1 MGNQNNIKKKYNKK
15 DETDLIL
22 KNFVDIRIK
31 SKFRRNKIN
40 YKLICWL
47 ILTTIL
53 TIIFISFLI
62 IYFFIQKHII
72 KYNILKYPKNN
83 ENKRIIKKK
92 FSKSSTNDSINI
104 IKYNNPSNSN
114 TKTNK
119 SFINYFQSDIKLSIE
134 RGKKYFE
141 LCMNNTLINKNAF
154 TKNEKP
160 FISVVIPVFNIGER
174 LLSSVMS
181 VRNQNVTNIEIILV
195 NDSCNNKTSIVMKK
209 LKDEDPRIVIINNKK
224 NMGTL
229 YSRCIGALSSKGRY
243 IFPLDDDD
251 LFFDEDVLYI
261 VSKIAKDGNFDI
273 VEFKGAERY
282 QFNVFTN
289 NFRDSEYSNHANN
302 LVLHQP
308 ELGQYARRKN
318 NIFGIYDVFL
328 WAKCIENE
336 VYKKTIN
343 AMGEDIY
350 NNKII
355 WGEDLI
361 TSFIL
366 FRIAKSFLFINK
378 YGISRFKSMSTE
390 PNHTPL
396 QTHFLS
402 LILYIQILL
411 KFTQNNFY
419 DKQLLVHET
428 LSFIR
433 IRKFLNEKNKN
444 ILRNVLIKILENAYI
459 TNIDKDRIKFYG
471 RYYLNETYKL

>member
-1 MGNQNNIKKKYNKK
+1 
-15 DETDLIL
+15 
-22 KNFVDIRIK
+22 
-31 SKFRRNKIN
+31 
-40 YKLICWL
+40 
-47 ILTTIL
+47 
-53 TIIFISFLI
+53 
-62 IYFFIQKHII
+62 
-72 KYNILKYPKNN
+72 
-83 ENKRIIKKK
+83 
-92 FSKSSTNDSINI
+92 
-104 IKYNNPSNSN
+104 
-114 TKTNK
+114 
-119 SFINYFQSDIKLSIE
+119 
-134 RGKKYFE
+134 
-141 LCMNNTLINKNAF
+141 MNNTLINKNAF

-229 YSRCIGALSSKGRY
+229 YSRCIGTLSSKGKY
-243 IFPLDDDD
+243 IFHLLEIIILQIKLFPLDDDD

-390 PNHTPL
+390 SNHTSL

-411 KFTQNNFY
+411 KFTQIIFMTNNYQFM
-419 DKQLLVHET
+419 
-428 LSFIR
+428 
-433 IRKFLNEKNKN
+433 
-444 ILRNVLIKILENAYI
+444 
-459 TNIDKDRIKFYG
+459 
-471 RYYLNETYKL
+471 KLYHL

>member
-72 KYNILKYPKNN
+72 KYNILKYPKNS
-83 ENKRIIKKK
+83 ENKRILKKR

-154 TKNEKP
+154 IKNEKP

-181 VRNQNVTNIEIILV
+181 VRNQNVTDIEIILV
-195 NDSCNNKTSIVMKK
+195 NDSCNNYTSEVMQS
-209 LKDEDPRIVIINNKK
+209 LKNEDP
-224 NMGTL
+224 
-229 YSRCIGALSSKGRY
+229 
-243 IFPLDDDD
+243 
-251 LFFDEDVLYI
+251 
-261 VSKIAKDGNFDI
+261 
-273 VEFKGAERY
+273 
-282 QFNVFTN
+282 
-289 NFRDSEYSNHANN
+289 
-302 LVLHQP
+302 
-308 ELGQYARRKN
+308 
-318 NIFGIYDVFL
+318 
-328 WAKCIENE
+328 
-336 VYKKTIN
+336 
-343 AMGEDIY
+343 
-350 NNKII
+350 
-355 WGEDLI
+355 
-361 TSFIL
+361 
-366 FRIAKSFLFINK
+366 
-378 YGISRFKSMSTE
+378 
-390 PNHTPL
+390 
-396 QTHFLS
+396 
-402 LILYIQILL
+402 
-411 KFTQNNFY
+411 
-419 DKQLLVHET
+419 
-428 LSFIR
+428 
-433 IRKFLNEKNKN
+433 
-444 ILRNVLIKILENAYI
+444 
-459 TNIDKDRIKFYG
+459 
-471 RYYLNETYKL
+471 